1 MYLAVALLGIGSV
14 AIAMLQWNS
23 DEAPVDLIPAPTPAV
38 GAGTEQVGCL
48 PADR

>member
-1 MYLAVALLGIGSV
+1 MYLAVALLAIGSV

-38 GAGTEQVGCL
+38 GTEQVGRL